1 MRRQQTTPLLLS
13 ESHPTGQPLRALSLG
28 LDGHGLDE
36 ASIQEIVQA
45 NPDCLPIKE
54 IDPLFLGPIPICTE
68 LGTPAGPIDN
78 FMVTASG
85 LPILVECKLWKNP
98 QSRREVVGQILDY
111 AKELSRWSS
120 ADLQREVSKRLG
132 KSGNVMLELVRAA
145 GNDVDEAEF
154 NDSLTLNLRRGRFLL
169 LIIGD
174 GIRDGVETIA
184 EYLQAHASL
193 HFTLGLVEMAIY
205 AMPSGEK
212 LIVPRILAR
221 TEKIVRTVVEAPAGF
236 QVDDDVR
243 DPGGDD
249 SAVSL
254 SPEQLQKKEDKRLL
268 LAAERLAFWKSFVD
282 KLRLDDPEQA
292 LPNPTRNGYITIDF
306 PAPDRSSW
314 LTIYRSKADKTVGLF
329 LSGSRNSPGETA
341 AKQLEVDADA
351 IRAELGEQ
359 TDIRF
364 DEDWPQI
371 ADRMTLTNFS
381 DSPEREAAFIW
392 LRRRTN
398 DFVNALRPRIR
409 DASSETGA

>member
-13 ESHPTGQPLRALSLG
+13 ESHPTGQPLKALSLG
-28 LDGHGLDE
+28 LDGHRLDE

-120 ADLQREVSKRLG
+120 ADLQREVSKRLR

-174 GIRDGVETIA
+174 GIREGVETIA
-184 EYLQAHASL
+184 EYLQAHAGL
-193 HFTLGLVEMAIY
+193 HFTLGLVEMGIY
-205 AMPSGEK
+205 AMPNGGK
-212 LIVPRILAR
+212 LIIPRILAR
-221 TEKIVRTVVEAPAGF
+221 TEKVVRTVVEAPTGF
-236 QVDDDVR
+236 QVDDDIL

-254 SPEQLQKKEDKRLL
+254 SPEQLQQKEDRRLL

-292 LPNPTRNGYITIDF
+292 LPNPTRNGFITIDF

-329 LSGSRNSPGETA
+329 LSGSSNSPGETA
-341 AKQLEVDADA
+341 AKQLEIDADA
-351 IRAELGEQ
+351 IRAELGDQ

-364 DEDWPQI
+364 DKDWPVI
-371 ADRMTLTNFS
+371 ADRMPLANFS

-392 LRRRTN
+392 LRQRTN

>member
-13 ESHPTGQPLRALSLG
+13 ENHPTGQPLKALSLG

-78 FMVTASG
+78 FMITASG
-85 LPILVECKLWKNP
+85 LPILIECKLWKNP

-132 KSGNVMLELVRAA
+132 KSGNVMLELVREA

-174 GIRDGVETIA
+174 GIREGVETIA
-184 EYLQAHASL
+184 EYLQAHAGL

-221 TEKIVRTVVEAPAGF
+221 TEKIVRTVVEVPSGF
-236 QVDDDVR
+236 EITEDVFDGSDDESEVYLN
-243 DPGGDD
+243 PKQ
-249 SAVSL
+249 SQEKQAA
-254 SPEQLQKKEDKRLL
+254 RLRR
-268 LAAERLAFWKSFVD
+268 AAERLEFWRSFVE
-282 KLRLDDPEQA
+282 KLKFDDPEQA
-292 LPNPTRNGYITIDF
+292 LPNPARKGFITTNL
-306 PAPDRSSW
+306 PVPDGTSW
-314 LTIYRSKADKTVGLF
+314 LTIYRSKANKSVGIF
-329 LSGSRNSPGETA
+329 LSGNKNSPGETA
-341 AKQLEVDADA
+341 AKRLEVNADA

-364 DEDWPQI
+364 DEDWPVI
-371 ADRMTLTNFS
+371 ADRMPLTNFS
-381 DSPEREAAFIW
+381 DSPEREAAFVW
-392 LRRRTN
+392 LRKRTN